1 MGFRFNGRTS
11 QSFGL
16 ATRQTKENRM
26 PDFTNNTV
34 TVPGREGVFDFGET
48 IGERKIE
55 ISCFIPP
62 GRSDEEFLA
71 RKDEII
77 AWLNP
82 DNGLKDLILD
92 KEPGRVYRARLEGGF
107 SFDKAVRN
115 SCTFDLTFLCPDPY
129 AYAEAD
135 ETYEFTEPGTFTVSR
150 SLGNADSLPVY
161 SLTAELTK
169 ETKAVITTNGNALE
183 ISGRLTKDEILV
195 IDSSLMTAMV
205 TDQDGNTL
213 RNGLPLVNSL
223 DFPELKAGENTLA
236 VDADIST
243 TKAVKKLSTQ
253 DAFTGQV
260 PSPWGADGLWRFNE
274 SEPDSSTSL
283 TDSSGKGRSAV
294 ISGWSG
300 TTASLPT
307 GRLGRSFRMNIN
319 DPPTEKTYLK
329 VTNDGTIF
337 QTFGE
342 TIAVGGWFMPT
353 TYSVG
358 NTFCPLFNTRYGPGQ
373 PILYLSLLSGK
384 PRIMLYDSTGTL
396 ILDKSVTP
404 SFTLENAAWYFIACL
419 IKPVAKTAQY
429 ILGSRSTGAVWESDV
444 LGFTGTLNASCT
456 ADLVWGMHADSYWYA
471 GNFDDWFLDCDS
483 DLTADDISLWLRESL
498 SANAADSDASVDG
511 LTTENAVTLKATS
524 GAYPSSG
531 TLTTAAVT
539 YGIEGTCLVS
549 VDADLPDGTGIS
561 IETSTSDDLMAWS
574 DWAATG
580 DDGSVKSAAGQY
592 IRFRLTLATTDT
604 STTPTLRSISLSVP
618 GESAFR
624 KLVINAHSRW
634 R

>member
-1 MGFRFNGRTS
+1 
-11 QSFGL
+11 
-16 ATRQTKENRM
+16 M

-62 GRSDEEFLA
+62 GKTDEEFLA

-161 SLTAELTK
+161 SLSAELTK

-183 ISGRLTKDEILV
+183 ISGRLAKDEILV

-223 DFPELKAGENTLA
+223 DFPELKAGENTL
-236 VDADIST
+236 VIDADIST

-319 DPPTEKTYLK
+319 DPSTERTYLK

-483 DLTADDISLWLRESL
+483 DLTADDISLWFRESL

-539 YGIEGTCLVS
+539 YGIEGACLVS
-549 VDADLPDGTGIS
+549 VDADLPDGTGIGV
-561 IETSTSDDLMAWS
+561 ETSTSDDLMAWS

-592 IRFRLTLATTDT
+592 IRFRLTLTTTDA

>member
-62 GRSDEEFLA
+62 GKTDEEFLA

-183 ISGRLTKDEILV
+183 ISGRLAKDEILV

-223 DFPELKAGENTLA
+223 DFPELKAGENTL
-236 VDADIST
+236 VIDADIST

-260 PSPWGADGLWRFNE
+260 PSSWGADGLWRFNE

-483 DLTADDISLWLRESL
+483 DLTVDDISLWFRESL
-498 SANAADSDASVDG
+498 SANAADSDAIVDG
-511 LTTENAVTLKATS
+511 LTTEDAVTLKATS

-549 VDADLPDGTGIS
+549 VDADLPDGTGIGV
-561 IETSTSDDLMAWS
+561 ETSTSDDLMAWS

>member
-82 DNGLKDLILD
+82 DSGLKDLILD

-129 AYAEAD
+129 VYAEAD
-135 ETYEFTEPGTFTVSR
+135 ETYGFTEPGTFMVSR

-161 SLTAELTK
+161 SLSAELTK
-169 ETKAVITTNGNALE
+169 DKKAIITTNGKALE

-195 IDSSLMTAMV
+195 IDSSLMTAKV
-205 TDQDGNTL
+205 TDADGNTL
-213 RNGLPLVNSL
+213 RNGLPLIDSL
-223 DFPELKAGENTLA
+223 DFPKLKAGENTLA
-236 VDADIST
+236 VDADSST
-243 TKAVKKLSTQ
+243 TKVVRQVNTQ

-274 SEPDSSTSL
+274 SEPDSNTSL
-283 TDSSGKGRSAV
+283 ADSSGKSRSAV

-307 GRLGRSFRMNIN
+307 GHLGRSFRMNIN
-319 DPPTEKTYLK
+319 DPSTERTYLK

-337 QTFGE
+337 QTLGE

-396 ILDKSVTP
+396 ILDQSVTP

-498 SANAADSDASVDG
+498 SANAADSDAGVDG

-531 TLTTAAVT
+531 TLTTAAIA
-539 YGIEGTCLVS
+539 YGIEGTCLAS

-561 IETSTSDDLMAWS
+561 IETSTSDDLATWS
-574 DWAATG
+574 YWATPG

-592 IRFRLTLATTDT
+592 IRFRLTLTTTDT
-604 STTPTLRSISLSVP
+604 GKTPTLKGISLSVP
-618 GESAFR
+618 GESAFKR
-624 KLVINAHSRW
+624 LVINARSRW

>member
-1 MGFRFNGRTS
+1 
-11 QSFGL
+11 
-16 ATRQTKENRM
+16 
-26 PDFTNNTV
+26 
-34 TVPGREGVFDFGET
+34 
-48 IGERKIE
+48 
-55 ISCFIPP
+55 
-62 GRSDEEFLA
+62 
-71 RKDEII
+71 
-77 AWLNP
+77 
-82 DNGLKDLILD
+82 
-92 KEPGRVYRARLEGGF
+92 
-107 SFDKAVRN
+107 
-115 SCTFDLTFLCPDPY
+115 
-129 AYAEAD
+129 
-135 ETYEFTEPGTFTVSR
+135 VSR

-195 IDSSLMTAMV
+195 IDSSLMTAKV
-205 TDQDGNTL
+205 TDTDGNTL

-260 PSPWGADGLWRFNE
+260 PSSWGADGLWRFNE

-300 TTASLPT
+300 TTASLPA
-307 GRLGRSFRMNIN
+307 GHLGRSFRMNIN

-337 QTFGE
+337 QTLGE

-429 ILGSRSTGAVWESDV
+429 ILGSRSTGTVWQSDV

-483 DLTADDISLWLRESL
+483 DLTADDISLWFRESL

>member
-16 ATRQTKENRM
+16 ATRRTKENRM

-62 GRSDEEFLA
+62 GKTDEEFLA

-169 ETKAVITTNGNALE
+169 DKKAIITTNGKALE

-223 DFPELKAGENTLA
+223 DFPKLQTGENTLA

-243 TKAVKKLSTQ
+243 TKVVRQVNTQ

-274 SEPDSSTSL
+274 SEPDSNTSL
-283 TDSSGKGRSAV
+283 ADSSGKSRSAV

-300 TTASLPT
+300 TTASLPA
-307 GRLGRSFRMNIN
+307 GHLGRSFRMNIN
-319 DPPTEKTYLK
+319 DPPTERTYLK

-483 DLTADDISLWLRESL
+483 DLTADDISLWFRESL
-498 SANAADSDASVDG
+498 SANAADSDAGVDG
-511 LTTENAVTLKATS
+511 LTTEDAVTLKATS

-549 VDADLPDGTGIS
+549 VDADLPDGTGIGV
-561 IETSTSDDLMAWS
+561 ETSTSDDLMAWS

>member
-62 GRSDEEFLA
+62 GKTDEEFLA

-183 ISGRLTKDEILV
+183 ISGRLAKDEILV

-223 DFPELKAGENTLA
+223 DFPELKAGENTL
-236 VDADIST
+236 VIDADSST

-260 PSPWGADGLWRFNE
+260 PSSWGADGLWRFNE

-483 DLTADDISLWLRESL
+483 DLTVDDISLWFRESL
-498 SANAADSDASVDG
+498 SANAADSDAIVDG
-511 LTTENAVTLKATS
+511 LTTEDAVTLKATS

-549 VDADLPDGTGIS
+549 VDADLPDGTGIGV
-561 IETSTSDDLMAWS
+561 ETSTSDDLMAWS

>member
-1 MGFRFNGRTS
+1 
-11 QSFGL
+11 
-16 ATRQTKENRM
+16 M

-183 ISGRLTKDEILV
+183 ISGRLAKDEILV

-223 DFPELKAGENTLA
+223 DFPELKAGENTL
-236 VDADIST
+236 VIDADIST

-319 DPPTEKTYLK
+319 DPSTERTYLK

-483 DLTADDISLWLRESL
+483 DLTADDISLWFRESL

-539 YGIEGTCLVS
+539 YGIEGACLVS
-549 VDADLPDGTGIS
+549 VDADLPDGTGIGV
-561 IETSTSDDLMAWS
+561 ETSTSDDLMAWS

-592 IRFRLTLATTDT
+592 IRFRLTLTTTDA

>member
-1 MGFRFNGRTS
+1 
-11 QSFGL
+11 
-16 ATRQTKENRM
+16 M

-62 GRSDEEFLA
+62 GKTDEEFLA

-82 DNGLKDLILD
+82 DNGLEDLILD

-183 ISGRLTKDEILV
+183 ISGRLAKDEILV

-223 DFPELKAGENTLA
+223 DFPELKAGENTL
-236 VDADIST
+236 VIDADIST

-260 PSPWGADGLWRFNE
+260 PSSWGADGLWRFNE

-483 DLTADDISLWLRESL
+483 DLTADDISLWFRESL
-498 SANAADSDASVDG
+498 SANAADSDAIVDG
-511 LTTENAVTLKATS
+511 LTTEDAVTLKATS

-549 VDADLPDGTGIS
+549 VDADLPDGTGIGV
-561 IETSTSDDLMAWS
+561 ETSTSDDLMAWS

>member
-62 GRSDEEFLA
+62 GKTDEEFLA

-183 ISGRLTKDEILV
+183 ISGRLAKDEILV

-223 DFPELKAGENTLA
+223 DFPELKAGENTL
-236 VDADIST
+236 VIDADIST

-260 PSPWGADGLWRFNE
+260 PSSWGADGLWRFNE

-307 GRLGRSFRMNIN
+307 GHLGRSFRMNIN

-384 PRIMLYDSTGTL
+384 PRIMLYDSTGAL

-419 IKPVAKTAQY
+419 IKPVAKTAQC
-429 ILGSRSTGAVWESDV
+429 ILGSRSTGAVWDSDV

-483 DLTADDISLWLRESL
+483 DLTVDDISLWFRESL
-498 SANAADSDASVDG
+498 SANAADSDAIVDG
-511 LTTENAVTLKATS
+511 LTTEDAVTLKATS

-549 VDADLPDGTGIS
+549 VDADLPDGTGIGV
-561 IETSTSDDLMAWS
+561 ETSTSDDLMAWS

>member
-1 MGFRFNGRTS
+1 
-11 QSFGL
+11 
-16 ATRQTKENRM
+16 M

-62 GRSDEEFLA
+62 GKTDEEFLA

-183 ISGRLTKDEILV
+183 ISGRLAKDEILV

-223 DFPELKAGENTLA
+223 DFPELKAGENTL
-236 VDADIST
+236 VIDADIST

-260 PSPWGADGLWRFNE
+260 PSSWGADGLWRFNE

-483 DLTADDISLWLRESL
+483 DLTADDISLWFRESL
-498 SANAADSDASVDG
+498 SANAADSDAIVDG
-511 LTTENAVTLKATS
+511 LTTEDAVTLKATS

-549 VDADLPDGTGIS
+549 VDADLPDGTGIGV
-561 IETSTSDDLMAWS
+561 ETSTSDDLMAWS
-574 DWAATG
+574 DWAVTG

>member
-1 MGFRFNGRTS
+1 
-11 QSFGL
+11 
-16 ATRQTKENRM
+16 M

-62 GRSDEEFLA
+62 GKTDEEFLA

-161 SLTAELTK
+161 SLSAELTEDK
-169 ETKAVITTNGNALE
+169 KAIITTNGKALE

-195 IDSSLMTAMV
+195 IDSSLMTAKV
-205 TDQDGNTL
+205 TDTDGNTL
-213 RNGLPLVNSL
+213 RNGLPLIDSL
-223 DFPELKAGENTLA
+223 DFPKLQTGENTL
-236 VDADIST
+236 VIDADSST
-243 TKAVKKLSTQ
+243 TRVVKQVNTQ

-274 SEPDSSTSL
+274 SEPDSNTSL
-283 TDSSGKGRSAV
+283 ADSSGKSRSAV

-307 GRLGRSFRMNIN
+307 GHLGRSFRMNIN
-319 DPPTEKTYLK
+319 DPSTEKTYLK

-337 QTFGE
+337 QTFGG

-373 PILYLSLLSGK
+373 PIFYLSLLSGK
-384 PRIMLYDSTGTL
+384 PRIMLYDSTGAL

-419 IKPVAKTAQY
+419 IKPVAKTAQC

-456 ADLVWGMHADSYWYA
+456 ADLVWGVHADSYWYA

-483 DLTADDISLWLRESL
+483 DLTADDISLWFRESL
-498 SANAADSDASVDG
+498 SANAADSDAIVDG
-511 LTTENAVTLKATS
+511 LTTEDAVTLKATS

-531 TLTTAAVT
+531 TLTTAAT
-539 YGIEGTCLVS
+539 AYGIEGTCLVS
-549 VDADLPDGTGIS
+549 VDADLPDGTGIGV
-561 IETSTSDDLMAWS
+561 ETSTSDDLMAWS

-604 STTPTLRSISLSVP
+604 SKTPTLRSISLSVP

>member
-62 GRSDEEFLA
+62 GKTDEEFLA

-183 ISGRLTKDEILV
+183 ISGRLAKDEILV

-223 DFPELKAGENTLA
+223 DFPELKAGENTL
-236 VDADIST
+236 VIDADIST

-260 PSPWGADGLWRFNE
+260 PSSWGADGLWRFNE

-319 DPPTEKTYLK
+319 DPQTEKTYLK

-483 DLTADDISLWLRESL
+483 DLTADDISLWFRESL
-498 SANAADSDASVDG
+498 SANAADSDAIVDG
-511 LTTENAVTLKATS
+511 LTTEDAVTLKATS

-549 VDADLPDGTGIS
+549 VDADLPDGTGIGV
-561 IETSTSDDLMAWS
+561 ETSTSDDLMAWS

-580 DDGSVKSAAGQY
+580 DDGSVKSAAGPY

>member
-1 MGFRFNGRTS
+1 
-11 QSFGL
+11 
-16 ATRQTKENRM
+16 M

-62 GRSDEEFLA
+62 GKTDEEFLA

-183 ISGRLTKDEILV
+183 ISGRLAKDEILV
-195 IDSSLMTAMV
+195 IDSSLMTAKV
-205 TDQDGNTL
+205 TDQDANTL

-223 DFPELKAGENTLA
+223 VFPELKAGENTL
-236 VDADIST
+236 VIDADIST

-260 PSPWGADGLWRFNE
+260 PSSWGADGLWRFNE

-358 NTFCPLFNTRYGPGQ
+358 NTFCPLFNTRCGPGQ

-483 DLTADDISLWLRESL
+483 DLTVDDISLWFRESL
-498 SANAADSDASVDG
+498 SANAADSDAIVDG
-511 LTTENAVTLKATS
+511 LTTEDAVTLKATS

-531 TLTTAAVT
+531 ALTTAAVT

-549 VDADLPDGTGIS
+549 VDADLPDGTGIGV
-561 IETSTSDDLMAWS
+561 ETSTSDDLATWS
-574 DWAATG
+574 DWATPG

-618 GESAFR
+618 GESAFKR
-624 KLVINAHSRW
+624 LVINARSRW

>member
-1 MGFRFNGRTS
+1 
-11 QSFGL
+11 
-16 ATRQTKENRM
+16 M

-62 GRSDEEFLA
+62 GKTDEEFLA

-183 ISGRLTKDEILV
+183 ISGRLAKDEILV

-223 DFPELKAGENTLA
+223 DFPELKAGENTL
-236 VDADIST
+236 VIDADIST

-260 PSPWGADGLWRFNE
+260 PSSWGADGLWRFNE

-483 DLTADDISLWLRESL
+483 DLTADDISLWFRESL
-498 SANAADSDASVDG
+498 SANAADSDAIVDG
-511 LTTENAVTLKATS
+511 LTTEDAVTLKATS

-549 VDADLPDGTGIS
+549 VDADLPDGTGIGV
-561 IETSTSDDLMAWS
+561 ETSTSDDLMAWS

>member
-1 MGFRFNGRTS
+1 
-11 QSFGL
+11 
-16 ATRQTKENRM
+16 M

-62 GRSDEEFLA
+62 GKTDEEFLA

-183 ISGRLTKDEILV
+183 ISGRLAKDEILV

-223 DFPELKAGENTLA
+223 DFPELKAGENTL
-236 VDADIST
+236 VIDADIST

-260 PSPWGADGLWRFNE
+260 PSSWGADGLWRFNE

-483 DLTADDISLWLRESL
+483 DLTADDISLWFRESL
-498 SANAADSDASVDG
+498 SANAADSDAIVDG
-511 LTTENAVTLKATS
+511 LTTEDAVTLKATN

-549 VDADLPDGTGIS
+549 VDADLPDGTGIGV
-561 IETSTSDDLMAWS
+561 ETSTSDDLMAWS

-604 STTPTLRSISLSVP
+604 STTPTLRGISLSVP

>member
-1 MGFRFNGRTS
+1 
-11 QSFGL
+11 
-16 ATRQTKENRM
+16 M

-195 IDSSLMTAMV
+195 IDSSLMTAKV
-205 TDQDGNTL
+205 TDTDGNTL

-260 PSPWGADGLWRFNE
+260 PSSWGADGLWRFNE

-300 TTASLPT
+300 TTASLPA
-307 GRLGRSFRMNIN
+307 GHLGRSFRMNIN

-337 QTFGE
+337 QTLGE

-429 ILGSRSTGAVWESDV
+429 ILGSRSTGTVWQSDV

-483 DLTADDISLWLRESL
+483 DLTADDISLWFRESL

>member
-1 MGFRFNGRTS
+1 
-11 QSFGL
+11 
-16 ATRQTKENRM
+16 M

-62 GRSDEEFLA
+62 GKTDEEFLA

-107 SFDKAVRN
+107 SFDKAVWN

-129 AYAEAD
+129 AYAEND
-135 ETYEFTEPGTFTVSR
+135 ETYEITETGEFSINR
-150 SLGNADSLPVY
+150 SLGNADSLPIY
-161 SLTAELTK
+161 SLVADLAK
-169 ETKAVITTNGNALE
+169 GKNAVITTNGSQLQINGVLSE
-183 ISGRLTKDEILV
+183 NEVLV
-195 IDSSLMTAMV
+195 IDSSLMTAKV
-205 TDQDGNTL
+205 TDADGNTL
-213 RNGLPLVNSL
+213 RNGLPLLENL
-223 DFPELKAGENTLA
+223 NFPVLKVGANTITIE
-236 VDADIST
+236 ADST
-243 TKAVKKLSTQ
+243 TEVTLQALNSQ
-253 DAFTGQV
+253 DKFTGQV
-260 PSPWGADGLWRFNE
+260 PDSWGADGLWRFNE
-274 SEPDSSTSL
+274 SAPDSDTCL
-283 TDSSGKGRSAV
+283 ADSSGKDRKAS

-300 TTASLPT
+300 TTASLQA
-307 GRLGRSFRMNIN
+307 GHLGRSFRMNIN
-319 DPPTEKTYLK
+319 NPTSEKTYLK
-329 VTNDGTIF
+329 VSNDGTMFSSI
-337 QTFGE
+337 GK

-358 NTFCPLFNTRYGPGQ
+358 NTFCPLLNTRQGSGN
-373 PILYLSLLSGK
+373 PIFYLSLLSGK

-483 DLTADDISLWLRESL
+483 DLTVDDISLWFRESL
-498 SANAADSDASVDG
+498 SANAADSDAIVDG
-511 LTTENAVTLKATS
+511 LTTEDAVTLKATS

-549 VDADLPDGTGIS
+549 VDADLPDGTGIGV
-561 IETSTSDDLMAWS
+561 ETSTSDDLMAWS

>member
-1 MGFRFNGRTS
+1 
-11 QSFGL
+11 
-16 ATRQTKENRM
+16 M

-62 GRSDEEFLA
+62 GKTDEEFLA

-183 ISGRLTKDEILV
+183 ISGRLAKDEILV

-223 DFPELKAGENTLA
+223 DFPELKAGENTL
-236 VDADIST
+236 VIDADIST

-260 PSPWGADGLWRFNE
+260 PSSWGADGLWRFNE

-319 DPPTEKTYLK
+319 DPQTEKTYLK

-483 DLTADDISLWLRESL
+483 DLTADDISLWFRESL
-498 SANAADSDASVDG
+498 SANAADSDAIVDG
-511 LTTENAVTLKATS
+511 LTTEDAVTLKATS

-549 VDADLPDGTGIS
+549 VDADLPDGTGIGV
-561 IETSTSDDLMAWS
+561 ETSTSDDLMAWS

>member
-1 MGFRFNGRTS
+1 
-11 QSFGL
+11 
-16 ATRQTKENRM
+16 M

-62 GRSDEEFLA
+62 GKTDEEFLA

-183 ISGRLTKDEILV
+183 ISGRLAKDEILV

-223 DFPELKAGENTLA
+223 DFPELKAGENTL
-236 VDADIST
+236 VIDADIST

-260 PSPWGADGLWRFNE
+260 PSSWGADGLWRFNE

-471 GNFDDWFLDCDS
+471 GNFDDWVLDCDS
-483 DLTADDISLWLRESL
+483 DLTADDISLWFRESL
-498 SANAADSDASVDG
+498 SANAADSDAIVDG
-511 LTTENAVTLKATS
+511 LTTEDAVTLKATS

-549 VDADLPDGTGIS
+549 VDADLPDGTGIGV
-561 IETSTSDDLMAWS
+561 ETSTSDDLMAWS

>member
-1 MGFRFNGRTS
+1 
-11 QSFGL
+11 
-16 ATRQTKENRM
+16 M

-62 GRSDEEFLA
+62 GKTDEEFLA

-183 ISGRLTKDEILV
+183 ISGRLAKDEILV

-223 DFPELKAGENTLA
+223 DFPELKAGENTL
-236 VDADIST
+236 VIDADIST

-260 PSPWGADGLWRFNE
+260 PSSWGADGLWRFNE

-483 DLTADDISLWLRESL
+483 DLTVDDISLWFRESL
-498 SANAADSDASVDG
+498 SANAADSDAIVDG
-511 LTTENAVTLKATS
+511 LTTEDAVTLKATN

-549 VDADLPDGTGIS
+549 VDADLPDGTGIGV
-561 IETSTSDDLMAWS
+561 ETSTSDDLMAWS

>member
-1 MGFRFNGRTS
+1 
-11 QSFGL
+11 
-16 ATRQTKENRM
+16 M

-62 GRSDEEFLA
+62 GKTDEEFLA

-183 ISGRLTKDEILV
+183 ISGRLAKDEILV

-223 DFPELKAGENTLA
+223 DFPELKAGENTL
-236 VDADIST
+236 VIDADIST

-260 PSPWGADGLWRFNE
+260 PSSWGADGLWRFNE

-319 DPPTEKTYLK
+319 DPPTEKTYLN

-483 DLTADDISLWLRESL
+483 DLTADDISLWFRESL
-498 SANAADSDASVDG
+498 SANAADSDAIVDG
-511 LTTENAVTLKATS
+511 LTTEDAVTLKATS

-549 VDADLPDGTGIS
+549 VDADLPDGTGIGV
-561 IETSTSDDLMAWS
+561 ETSTSDDLMAWS

>member
-1 MGFRFNGRTS
+1 
-11 QSFGL
+11 
-16 ATRQTKENRM
+16 M

-62 GRSDEEFLA
+62 GKTDEEFLA

-183 ISGRLTKDEILV
+183 ISGRLAKDEILV

-223 DFPELKAGENTLA
+223 DFPELKAGENTL
-236 VDADIST
+236 VIDADSST

-260 PSPWGADGLWRFNE
+260 PSSWGADGLWRFNE

-483 DLTADDISLWLRESL
+483 DLTVDDISLWFRESL
-498 SANAADSDASVDG
+498 SANAADSDAIVDG
-511 LTTENAVTLKATS
+511 LTTEDAVTLKATS

-549 VDADLPDGTGIS
+549 VDADLPDGTGIGV
-561 IETSTSDDLMAWS
+561 ETSTSDDLMAWS

>member
-1 MGFRFNGRTS
+1 MGFKFNGKTS

-16 ATRQTKENRM
+16 ATRMTKENRM
-26 PDFTNNTV
+26 PDFTNNTI
-34 TVPGREGVFDFGET
+34 TVPGREGLFDFGET

-62 GRSDEEFLA
+62 GKSDEDFLA

-82 DNGLKDLILD
+82 DIGLCDLILD
-92 KEPGRVYRARLEGGF
+92 KEPNRVYRARLESGF
-107 SFDKAVRN
+107 SFDKVVRN

-129 AYAEAD
+129 AYAEND
-135 ETYEFTEPGTFTVSR
+135 ETFEIPESGTFSLNRT
-150 SLGNADSLPVY
+150 LGNADSLPVY
-161 SLTAELTK
+161 SLVADLAK
-169 ETKAVITTNGNALE
+169 GKNAVITTNGSSLKIN
-183 ISGRLTKDEILV
+183 GVLTEDEVLI
-195 IDSSLMTAMV
+195 IDSSLMTAKV
-205 TDQDGNTL
+205 TDSNGNTL
-213 RNGLPLVNSL
+213 RNGLPLLESL
-223 DFPELKAGENTLA
+223 DFPALKVGSNTITIE
-236 VDADIST
+236 ADST
-243 TKAVKKLSTQ
+243 TEVTVQTLNTQ
-253 DAFTGQV
+253 DKFTGQV
-260 PSPWGADGLWRFNE
+260 PDSWGADGLWRFNE

-483 DLTADDISLWLRESL
+483 DLTVDDISLWFRESL
-498 SANAADSDASVDG
+498 SANAADSDAIVDG
-511 LTTENAVTLKATS
+511 LTTEDAVTLKATN

-549 VDADLPDGTGIS
+549 VDADLPDGTGIGV
-561 IETSTSDDLMAWS
+561 ETSTSDDLMAWS

-604 STTPTLRSISLSVP
+604 STTPTLRGISLSVP

>member
-1 MGFRFNGRTS
+1 
-11 QSFGL
+11 
-16 ATRQTKENRM
+16 M

-34 TVPGREGVFDFGET
+34 TVPGRDGVFDFGET

-62 GRSDEEFLA
+62 GKTDEEFLA

-183 ISGRLTKDEILV
+183 ISGRLAKDEILV
-195 IDSSLMTAMV
+195 IDSSLMTAKV
-205 TDQDGNTL
+205 TNQDGNTL

-223 DFPELKAGENTLA
+223 DFPELKAGENTL
-236 VDADIST
+236 VIDADSST

-260 PSPWGADGLWRFNE
+260 PSSWGADGLWRFNE

-307 GRLGRSFRMNIN
+307 GHLGRSFRMNIN

-483 DLTADDISLWLRESL
+483 DLTADDISLWFRESL
-498 SANAADSDASVDG
+498 SANAADSDAIVDG
-511 LTTENAVTLKATS
+511 LTTEDAVTLKATS
-524 GAYPSSG
+524 GAYTSSG

-549 VDADLPDGTGIS
+549 VDADLPDGTGIGV
-561 IETSTSDDLMAWS
+561 ETSTSDDLMAWS

-604 STTPTLRSISLSVP
+604 STTPTLRSISLSVL

-624 KLVINAHSRW
+624 KLVIYAHSRW

>member
-62 GRSDEEFLA
+62 GKTDEEFLA

-183 ISGRLTKDEILV
+183 ISGRLAKDEILV

-223 DFPELKAGENTLA
+223 DFPELKAGENTL
-236 VDADIST
+236 VIDADIST

-260 PSPWGADGLWRFNE
+260 PSSWGADGLWRFNE

-483 DLTADDISLWLRESL
+483 DLTADDISLWFRESL
-498 SANAADSDASVDG
+498 SANAADSDAIVDG
-511 LTTENAVTLKATS
+511 LTTEDAVTLKATS

-549 VDADLPDGTGIS
+549 VDADLPDGTGIGV
-561 IETSTSDDLMAWS
+561 ETSTSDDLMAWS

>member
-1 MGFRFNGRTS
+1 
-11 QSFGL
+11 
-16 ATRQTKENRM
+16 M

-62 GRSDEEFLA
+62 GKTDEEFLA

-183 ISGRLTKDEILV
+183 ISGRLAKDEILV
-195 IDSSLMTAMV
+195 IDSSLMTAKV

-223 DFPELKAGENTLA
+223 VFPELKAGENTL
-236 VDADIST
+236 VIDADIST

-260 PSPWGADGLWRFNE
+260 PSSWGADGLWRFNE

-358 NTFCPLFNTRYGPGQ
+358 NTFCPLFNTRCGPGQ

-483 DLTADDISLWLRESL
+483 DLTVDDISLWFRESL
-498 SANAADSDASVDG
+498 SANAADSDAIVDG
-511 LTTENAVTLKATS
+511 LTTEDAVTLKATS

-531 TLTTAAVT
+531 ALTTAAVT

-549 VDADLPDGTGIS
+549 VDADLPDGTGIGV
-561 IETSTSDDLMAWS
+561 ETSTSDDLATWS
-574 DWAATG
+574 DWATPG

-618 GESAFR
+618 GESAFKR
-624 KLVINAHSRW
+624 LVINARSRW

>member
-1 MGFRFNGRTS
+1 
-11 QSFGL
+11 
-16 ATRQTKENRM
+16 M

-183 ISGRLTKDEILV
+183 ISGRLAKDEILV

-223 DFPELKAGENTLA
+223 DFPELKAGENTL
-236 VDADIST
+236 VIDADIST

-319 DPPTEKTYLK
+319 DPSTERTYLK

-373 PILYLSLLSGK
+373 PIFYLSLLSGK

-483 DLTADDISLWLRESL
+483 DLTADDISLWFRESL

-539 YGIEGTCLVS
+539 YGIEGACLVS
-549 VDADLPDGTGIS
+549 VDADLPDGTGIGV
-561 IETSTSDDLMAWS
+561 ETSTSDDLMAWS

-592 IRFRLTLATTDT
+592 IRFRLTLTTTDA

>member
-1 MGFRFNGRTS
+1 
-11 QSFGL
+11 
-16 ATRQTKENRM
+16 M

-62 GRSDEEFLA
+62 GKTDEEFLA

-183 ISGRLTKDEILV
+183 ISGRLAKDEILV
-195 IDSSLMTAMV
+195 IDSSLMTAKV

-260 PSPWGADGLWRFNE
+260 PSSWGADGLWRFNE

-319 DPPTEKTYLK
+319 DPQTEKTYLK

-483 DLTADDISLWLRESL
+483 DLTVDDISLWFRESL
-498 SANAADSDASVDG
+498 SANAADSDAGVDG
-511 LTTENAVTLKATS
+511 LTTEDAVTLKATS

-531 TLTTAAVT
+531 ALTTAAIA

-549 VDADLPDGTGIS
+549 VDADLPGGTGIS
-561 IETSTSDDLMAWS
+561 IETSTSDDLATWS
-574 DWAATG
+574 DWATPG

-592 IRFRLTLATTDT
+592 IRFRLTLTTTDT
-604 STTPTLRSISLSVP
+604 GKTPTLKGISLSVP
-618 GESAFR
+618 GESAFKR
-624 KLVINAHSRW
+624 LVINARSRW

>member
-1 MGFRFNGRTS
+1 
-11 QSFGL
+11 
-16 ATRQTKENRM
+16 M

-62 GRSDEEFLA
+62 GKTDEEFLA

-183 ISGRLTKDEILV
+183 ISGRLAKDEILV

-223 DFPELKAGENTLA
+223 DFPELKAGENTL
-236 VDADIST
+236 VIDADIST

-260 PSPWGADGLWRFNE
+260 PSSWGADGLWRFNE

-483 DLTADDISLWLRESL
+483 DLTVDDISLWFRESL
-498 SANAADSDASVDG
+498 SANAADSDAIVDG
-511 LTTENAVTLKATS
+511 LTTEDAVTLKATS

-549 VDADLPDGTGIS
+549 VDADLPDGTGIGV
-561 IETSTSDDLMAWS
+561 ETSTSDDLMAWS

>member
-82 DNGLKDLILD
+82 DSGLKDLILD

-183 ISGRLTKDEILV
+183 ISGRLAKDEILV

-223 DFPELKAGENTLA
+223 DFPELKAGENTL
-236 VDADIST
+236 VIDADIST

-260 PSPWGADGLWRFNE
+260 PSSWGADGLWRFNE

-483 DLTADDISLWLRESL
+483 DLTVDDISLWFRESL
-498 SANAADSDASVDG
+498 SANAADSDAIVDG
-511 LTTENAVTLKATS
+511 LTTEDAVTLKATS

-549 VDADLPDGTGIS
+549 VDADLPDGTGIGV
-561 IETSTSDDLMAWS
+561 ETSTSDDLMAWS

>member
-1 MGFRFNGRTS
+1 
-11 QSFGL
+11 
-16 ATRQTKENRM
+16 M

-62 GRSDEEFLA
+62 GKTDEEFLA

-183 ISGRLTKDEILV
+183 ISGRLAKDEILV
-195 IDSSLMTAMV
+195 IDSSLMTAKV

-223 DFPELKAGENTLA
+223 DFPELKAGENTL
-236 VDADIST
+236 VIDADIST

-260 PSPWGADGLWRFNE
+260 PSSWGADGLWRFNE

-319 DPPTEKTYLK
+319 DPQTEKTYLK

-483 DLTADDISLWLRESL
+483 DLTADDISLWFRESL
-498 SANAADSDASVDG
+498 SANAADSDAIVDG
-511 LTTENAVTLKATS
+511 LTTEDAVTLKATN

-549 VDADLPDGTGIS
+549 VDADLPDGTGIGV
-561 IETSTSDDLMAWS
+561 ETSTSDDLMAWS

-592 IRFRLTLATTDT
+592 IRFRLTLATTDA

>member
-1 MGFRFNGRTS
+1 
-11 QSFGL
+11 
-16 ATRQTKENRM
+16 M

-34 TVPGREGVFDFGET
+34 AVPGREGVFDFGET

-62 GRSDEEFLA
+62 GKTDEEFLA

-183 ISGRLTKDEILV
+183 ISGRLAKDEILV

-223 DFPELKAGENTLA
+223 DFPELKAGENTL
-236 VDADIST
+236 VIDADIST

-260 PSPWGADGLWRFNE
+260 PSSWRADGLWRFNE

-483 DLTADDISLWLRESL
+483 DLTVDDISLWFRESL
-498 SANAADSDASVDG
+498 SANAADSDAIVDG
-511 LTTENAVTLKATS
+511 LTTEDAVTLKATS

-549 VDADLPDGTGIS
+549 VDADLPDGTGIGV
-561 IETSTSDDLMAWS
+561 ETSTSDDLMAWS

>member
-62 GRSDEEFLA
+62 GKTDEEFLA

-183 ISGRLTKDEILV
+183 ISGRLAKDEILV

-223 DFPELKAGENTLA
+223 DFPELKAGENTL
-236 VDADIST
+236 VIDADIST

-260 PSPWGADGLWRFNE
+260 PSSWRADGLWRFNE

-483 DLTADDISLWLRESL
+483 DLTVDDISLWFRESL
-498 SANAADSDASVDG
+498 SANAADSDAIVDG
-511 LTTENAVTLKATS
+511 LTTEDAVTLKATS

-549 VDADLPDGTGIS
+549 VDADLPDGTGIGV
-561 IETSTSDDLMAWS
+561 ETSTSDDLMAWS